1 MADTLTE
8 KERSKRM
15 SLIRSSNTKPERVI
29 RRALHKRGLRFTL
42 GNKQLPGKPDLV
54 FPKYKV
60 ALFVHGCFWHR
71 HANCKVASTPKSNI
85 EFWQAKFVGNVER
98 DERVKNAL
106 EAAGWRVRIVWEC
119 QLTPNAI
126 EGEADRI
133 MNFIRSG
140 KLTEP

>member
-1 MADTLTE
+1 MVDTLTE
-8 KERSKRM
+8 KGRSKRM

-85 EFWQAKFVGNVER
+85 EFWQAKFDRNVER
-98 DERVKNAL
+98 DEKAKNAL
-106 EAAGWRVRIVWEC
+106 ETAGWRVKIVWEC

-126 EGEADRI
+126 EGEADRL

-140 KLTEP
+140 N